1 MLNGKV
7 ALITGGGSGIGY
19 ATALALA
26 QNGAAVVIGNRRV
39 EAGQKAAANI
49 QAAGGTAI
57 FWQTDVTKTE
67 QVQSLVDLA
76 VSKFGRL
83 DIAFNNA
90 GGFGPVVPLAQ
101 QADADFDR
109 IFEVNVKGVF
119 LCMKAQIRQMLKQG
133 SGVIINNAS
142 TTGIRNMTHG
152 VSLYAASKSAVISF
166 TKSAAIEYAQQG
178 LRINAVVPGRIDTD
192 MLRSASQDVSRFAA
206 DLPMKRVGQPKEVAD
221 AVVWLASDHASFVTG
236 HLLAVDGGFLAE

>member
-7 ALITGGGSGIGY
+7 ALVTGGGSGIGY

-26 QNGAAVVIGNRRV
+26 QNGATVVIGNRRV
-39 EAGQKAAANI
+39 EAGQKVVDDI
-49 QAAGGTAI
+49 QSAGGTAI
-57 FWQTDVTKTE
+57 FQQTDVTQPE

-76 VSKFGRL
+76 VSEFGRL

-90 GGFGPVVPLAQ
+90 GGFGPVAPLGQ

-119 LCMKAQIRQMLKQG
+119 LCMKAQIGQMLKQG

-206 DLPMKRVGQPKEVAD
+206 DLPMRRVGQPKEVAD

>member
-7 ALITGGGSGIGY
+7 ALVTGGGSGIGY

-26 QNGAAVVIGNRRV
+26 KHGATVVIGNRRV
-39 EAGQKAAANI
+39 EAGQKAAADI
-49 QAAGGTAI
+49 QAVGGTAI
-57 FWQTDVTKTE
+57 FQQTDVTQAE
-67 QVQSLVDLA
+67 QVQLLVDLA
-76 VSKFGRL
+76 VSEFGRL

-90 GGFGPVVPLAQ
+90 GGFGPVAPLGQ

-119 LCMKAQIRQMLKQG
+119 LCMKAQIGQMQKQG

-206 DLPMKRVGQPKEVAD
+206 DLPMRRVGQPKEVAD

>member
-7 ALITGGGSGIGY
+7 ALVTGGGSGIGY
-19 ATALALA
+19 ATALTLA
-26 QNGAAVVIGNRRV
+26 QNGAVVVIGNRRV

-76 VSKFGRL
+76 VSEFGRL

-90 GGFGPVVPLAQ
+90 GGFGPVAPLGQ

-119 LCMKAQIRQMLKQG
+119 LCMKAQIGQMLKQG

-192 MLRSASQDVSRFAA
+192 T
-206 DLPMKRVGQPKEVAD
+206 VA
-221 AVVWLASDHASFVTG
+221 
-236 HLLAVDGGFLAE
+236 

>member
-7 ALITGGGSGIGY
+7 ALVTGGGSGIGY
-19 ATALALA
+19 ATAMALA
-26 QNGAAVVIGNRRV
+26 KNGAAVVIGNRRV
-39 EAGQKAAANI
+39 EAGQKAAADI

-57 FWQTDVTKTE
+57 FQQTDVTQPK

-76 VSKFGRL
+76 VSEFGRL

-90 GGFGPVVPLAQ
+90 GGFGPVAPLAQ
-101 QADADFDR
+101 QEDADFDR

-166 TKSAAIEYAQQG
+166 TKSAAIEYAQQD

-192 MLRSASQDVSRFAA
+192 MLRSADQDVSRFAA
-206 DLPMKRVGQPKEVAD
+206 DLPMKRVGQPEEVAD